1 MANFIPQEQPEITM
15 DYVNIPNSSAR
26 SSSDDSRGTAA
37 VPVRRLYRVVGV
49 SFGLLFILQA
59 ALNISL
65 RLYSSDSK
73 TPDTEAS
80 CTNLIQETAKLKR
93 ELTDFDYYL
102 QQGWVY
108 FRHSFYFVSTTTKS
122 WQDSRDDCLQRGA
135 DLVIINSKE
144 EQNFIGKF
152 GRVLWIG
159 LTEREAM
166 GIWKWVDGTPL
177 TESYWKPGE
186 PNDFLGNTE
195 DCVEM
200 EDSWNDIPCKN
211 QNFWICEK
219 MMSL

>member
-1 MANFIPQEQPEITM
+1 MANFVPQDQPEITM

-26 SSSDDSRGTAA
+26 SSSDDGEGTAA
-37 VPVRRLYRVVGV
+37 VPGRRMYRLVGV

-73 TPDTEAS
+73 TPDTEAG

-144 EQNFIGKF
+144 EQ
-152 GRVLWIG
+152 L
-159 LTEREAM
+159 LEAW
-166 GIWKWVDGTPL
+166 GAK
-177 TESYWKPGE
+177 
-186 PNDFLGNTE
+186 
-195 DCVEM
+195 
-200 EDSWNDIPCKN
+200 
-211 QNFWICEK
+211 
-219 MMSL
+219 